1 VNGNKV
7 FEQGH
12 THLRSYKSSICAVEY
27 AMKQKMPKT
36 GADIYF
42 LTSLQRLSDDQE
54 YIDKL
59 EELKQVKLRKGKKEI
74 YFNVNKSS

>member
-1 VNGNKV
+1 MSNIIYNKKGYYIVRVSNGYIAVNGNKV

-59 EELKQVKLRKGKKEI
+59 
-74 YFNVNKSS
+74 